1 MGNKGRSKRREILL
15 RLIVVIIRGQN
26 MQKKLDGVYVTGRV
40 GDGEGG
46 WGVEVRGRAVLGTRP
61 GPSPR

>member
-46 WGVEVRGRAVLGTRP
+46 GGAWR
-61 GPSPR
+61 